1 MDNTYEMYKA
11 GLLTTLTVKDLDVG
25 DMIELKLHR
34 IMVDDRTGKELI
46 NSNCTMYY
54 TPKELKNFLYPF
66 INDMKARFE
75 RANSIQE

>member
-46 NSNCTMYY
+46 NSNYTMYY